1 MSNHDL
7 PTEQQLSDF
16 FYEWFL
22 DSYPRITPSSRT
34 VESHVAFAKEALKE
48 FAPLDMNS
56 LPDSDSET

>member
-7 PTEQQLSDF
+7 PTEQELSDF

-34 VESHVAFAKEALKE
+34 VQSHVAFAQEALKQ
-48 FAPLDMNS
+48 FAPLDTDS
-56 LPDSDSET
+56 SPDYDDKA

>member
-1 MSNHDL
+1 MSNHNF

-34 VESHVAFAKEALKE
+34 VQSHVAFAQEALKQ
-48 FAPLDMNS
+48 FSPLDADTS
-56 LPDSDSET
+56 LGHDDES